1 MTKFSIIIFSII
13 FLFAENISA
22 QVATP
27 LTSQDEN
34 SGRAQL
40 YDLLKIVPT
49 PRAAA
54 MGNSFVAM
62 KNDPNTI
69 FSNPAALSSQIPRD
83 SIAPGTNLSI
93 AASPLGTGITQGSV
107 AFSMPAPEILGE

>member
-1 MTKFSIIIFSII
+1 MIKYCIY
-13 FLFAENISA
+13 FLFLSSA
-22 QVATP
+22 ALAQNGST
-27 LTSQDEN
+27 LSQDEN

-69 FSNPAALSSQIPRD
+69 FSNPAAISSQIPRD
-83 SIAPGTNLSI
+83 STAPGTNLSL
-93 AASPLGTGITQGSV
+93 AASSLGVGVTQGSI
-107 AFSMPAPEILGE
+107 AFTAPSP

>member
-1 MTKFSIIIFSII
+1 MTTKI
-13 FLFAENISA
+13 FLFLVLFLTGSSFA
-22 QVATP
+22 QTGTT
-27 LTSQDEN
+27 LGQDEN

-62 KNDPNTI
+62 KNDPNTL

-83 SIAPGTNLSI
+83 SLAPGTNLSL
-93 AASPLGTGITQGSV
+93 AVSALGVGMTQGSIV
-107 AFSMPAPEILGE
+107 

>member
-1 MTKFSIIIFSII
+1 MIKYCIY
-13 FLFAENISA
+13 FLFLSSA
-22 QVATP
+22 ALAQNGST
-27 LTSQDEN
+27 LSQDEN

-54 MGNSFVAM
+54 LGNSFVAM

-69 FSNPAALSSQIPRD
+69 FSNPAALSSQIKRD
-83 SIAPGTNLSI
+83 SLAPGSDLSI
-93 AASPLGTGITQGSV
+93 AGGAVVTGITQGAIV
-107 AFSMPAPEILGE
+107 FSMLGPDV